1 MSNLII
7 PQDIRKLSRQRAP
20 RFHRIL
26 KTPPPD
32 QIEVGQIWST
42 HSCLELS
49 DDRHIEA
56 DEPRL
61 VVILDGTGHPSE
73 SLDQITAAPVSLSI
87 PMAAEFDLVVS
98 GDASPLGFDFII
110 EVWNETPV
118 VKGHLR
124 QFLGKLSAE
133 AIAALRGLY
142 TAQLLNEDVPPTL
155 AEWVGLRIM
164 GENDPR
170 LAFQEAEV
178 ETVSYLARTATA
190 ALLEMTVQEPES
202 VAVIPIKPRWVF
214 SLRPRLAKL
223 SEALGSPKVAY
234 AAGVA
239 EEVDTYIVD
248 QTGDDLVFSFE
259 LLFRQRRPYTIYLKV
274 HRISSK
280 LEGHRCVVTI
290 NATAGEW
297 QSVPTELRTGAQI
310 LVGED
315 CSFRIDQVEMVKV
328 EIE

>member
-1 MSNLII
+1 MSNLMI

-26 KTPPPD
+26 RAPLPD
-32 QIEVGQIWST
+32 QIEVGQVWSIRS
-42 HSCLELS
+42 HFELP
-49 DDRHIEA
+49 DGRRFET
-56 DEPRL
+56 DETRL
-61 VVILDGTGHPSE
+61 VVILDGAGRPE
-73 SLDQITAAPVSLSI
+73 SLDQIAVAPVSLSI
-87 PMAAEFDLVVS
+87 QMAAEFDLVVS